1 MKIELDYQLG
11 PFQKLCLLF
20 FYFSIE
26 HNWEKRS
33 CKRKNIKKKYAI
45 DFVSKLSYDTYID
58 ADQNV
63 NYLFTGSSSIK

>member
-11 PFQKLCLLF
+11 PLQKLCLLF

-33 CKRKNIKKKYAI
+33 CKRKNILKKICNRFFIKI
-45 DFVSKLSYDTYID
+45 KL
-58 ADQNV
+58 
-63 NYLFTGSSSIK
+63 